1 MPLRLSTP
9 RAFLP
14 LRHATFRTLWLATL
28 ASNIGMWV
36 QNTGAGW
43 LMTSL
48 DPAPLMVSMVQVASM
63 LPVFL
68 LALPAGALA
77 DIIDR
82 RAFLL
87 GAQAWI
93 LVMALIL
100 SGLTA
105 TGALGAWGLLLLT
118 FGIGAGSAMNFP
130 AWAATTN
137 ELVPR
142 EDLVGAI
149 ALNGIGFNLARALGP
164 AIGGFAIAAAGA
176 QAAFALNAVS
186 FLVLILAL
194 VFWRRPAVPRGR
206 VPKENLV
213 SAMRAGVRFV
223 SASPAMRAAILRACT
238 FFLFSAAVWG
248 LLPLFVRERLGL
260 GPEAFGLMLGV
271 MGGSAVA
278 AGFALPALRNRLDR
292 SSTVFWA
299 SLAIC
304 LAMGILA
311 LSHHWLP
318 AALGMLIY
326 GAAWITAGS
335 TLSASAQLAAPAW
348 VRARAIAIYQLSF
361 FGVMA
366 LGSALAGWI
375 GGRFGVPP
383 ALGAA
388 AIGGA
393 LAAVLVRGWRI
404 DSVALTEGTP
414 AAADAPK
421 PDPIPE
427 PRPEAP
433 AESLQA
439 QLGER
444 SGRILEAVRYRID
457 PSQRAA
463 FLAAMQEVRRVRLRS
478 GAVSWRLYEDV
489 AHPERWVE
497 LWAVESW
504 TEHLREETRRTDW
517 DRAALARAA
526 ALHRADGPPDAAR
539 FLNVV
544 P

>member
-105 TGALGAWGLLLLT
+105 TGALGPWGLLLLT

-176 QAAFALNAVS
+176 QAAFTLNAVS

-248 LLPLFVRERLGL
+248 LLPLFVRERLNL

-393 LAAVLVRGWRI
+393 LAAILVRGWRI
-404 DSVALTEGTP
+404 DSVALTEGPP
-414 AAADAPK
+414 AATSEPK
-421 PDPIPE
+421 PAPVPE
-427 PRPEAP
+427 PQPEAP

-457 PSQRAA
+457 PAQRAA

-489 AHPERWVE
+489 AHPERWIE